1 MILVI
6 GSPSTCSRQSAAD
19 DISSSEWIQLIDNRS
34 GPTAIYVWASWS
46 RSSVELMPSMFEL
59 QQEYES
65 LGVEFVYLSLD
76 ADSPEQA
83 VALMAELEGPSFYRL
98 TTPLE
103 QAAALLGIHEPP
115 AVLGFRPSTSEPLRL
130 EPGLDGALVSP
141 ADVAALLE
149 ELLSEDL

>member
-1 MILVI
+1 
-6 GSPSTCSRQSAAD
+6 
-19 DISSSEWIQLIDNRS
+19 
-34 GPTAIYVWASWS
+34 
-46 RSSVELMPSMFEL
+46 MPSMLEL

-115 AVLGFRPSTSEPLRL
+115 AVLGYRTSTSCDLSIGCSFGPGPGKLELTNNS
-130 EPGLDGALVSP
+130 EPG
-141 ADVAALLE
+141 E
-149 ELLSEDL
+149 TE